1 MKPEDR
7 TAFLIGRDSL
17 GVDTVVA
24 LADGRL
30 RAQLDPDPE
39 YRARLMAGAE
49 VVRSRIAQG
58 DRLYG
63 ITTGFGDSCDTAV
76 PAHLAEELPV
86 NLMRFHGCGTGPILE
101 DRLSAA
107 VLAVRIASLAR
118 GVSGVRPQLLERLCD
133 LLNARVLPRIPAQG
147 SVGASGD
154 LTPLSYIAA
163 AVVGER
169 EVSYRGDIMSAASA
183 LEMAG
188 IEPLRLEPKESLA
201 VMNGTSVMTAL
212 GCVGHERARR
222 FARLAAA
229 ITAMAVDVMQCSPLQ
244 FDPRS
249 GEAKP
254 HPGQIRAGDWIRH
267 DIEFG
272 VHRTRTNGRVQDRY
286 SIRCAPHVIGVLVDA
301 LDFGRRVL
309 EIEIN
314 GASDNPL
321 VFPDR
326 GDVVNGGNF
335 YGGHVAFVLDGL
347 KAAVANVGSL
357 IERQMALLC
366 DARTS
371 GGLPADLVADSST
384 GPAHHGFKAMQ
395 ISASALCAEA
405 LKLTMPAS
413 VFSRSTE
420 CHNQDIVSMGTH
432 AARDCLQIM
441 DLCETVGAIL
451 VLAVCQ
457 ATDIRKL
464 EGCHLRSKAVHAA
477 IRRQIPMVGDDRRQD
492 EDIARV
498 LELYRSDL
506 LPIGELE

>member
-1 MKPEDR
+1 MKPENR
-7 TAFLIGRDSL
+7 ATFLIGRHPLDVGS
-17 GVDTVVA
+17 VIA

-30 RAQLDPDPE
+30 HARLDPDPE
-39 YRARLMAGAE
+39 YRARLVAGAE
-49 VVRSRIAQG
+49 VVRRRIAQG

-86 NLMRFHGCGTGPILE
+86 NLMRFHGCGTGPILD
-101 DRLSAA
+101 DRLAAA

-118 GVSGVRPQLLERLCD
+118 GVSGVRPELLERLCD
-133 LLNARVLPRIPAQG
+133 LLNARLLPRIPAQG

-169 EVSYRGDIMSAASA
+169 EVSYRGEIMSAASA
-183 LEMAG
+183 LDAAG
-188 IEPLRLEPKESLA
+188 IEPLCLEPKESLA
-201 VMNGTSVMTAL
+201 IMNGTSVMTAL
-212 GCVGHERARR
+212 GCVAHGRARR

-229 ITAMAVDVMQCSPLQ
+229 VTAMAVDVMRCSPLQ

-254 HPGQIRAGDWIRH
+254 HPGQIRAAAWIRD
-267 DIEFG
+267 DIEFD
-272 VHRTRTNGRVQDRY
+272 VRRERSNGRVQDRY

-301 LDFGRRVL
+301 LDFSKRVL
-309 EIEIN
+309 EIEVN

-326 GDVVNGGNF
+326 GEIVNGGNF

-347 KAAVANVGSL
+347 KTAVANVASL

-371 GGLPADLVADSST
+371 GGLPPDLVADSAT
-384 GPAHHGFKAMQ
+384 RPVHHGFKAMQ

-441 DLCETVGAIL
+441 DLCETVAAIC
-451 VLAVCQ
+451 VLATCQ
-457 ATDIRKL
+457 AADLRSL
-464 EGCHLRSKAVHAA
+464 EGCHLRSRAVHAA
-477 IRRQIPMVGDDRRQD
+477 VREHVARVGDDRRQD
-492 EDIARV
+492 EDIAKV
-498 LELYRSDL
+498 LDLHRSDL
-506 LPIGELE
+506 LPIGEFE